1 MTDQHIPDLTF
12 PTVRYGGTETAWDL
26 RPLLY
31 RGGASTDIR
40 KVLRVIAGGALGP
53 PILDRL
59 TLVAK
64 LHDVLAGNLAAG
76 GSRYTA
82 RIAIACIRS
91 FYAWADESNRS
102 PTLATVEADFLEW
115 TNHLTHRQRVVGDL
129 SAVGVYN
136 LSRHLARLLDEVLG
150 FKIGLLRRTRVGSVP
165 SRRRVLSTK
174 ADKQNSADTLAFG
187 HALLDISDALTVD
200 SIRGKLPV
208 LIRFRSGKQIEEWS
222 GLQPDH
228 KLKTLAAP
236 TTTPSR
242 KEKVINR
249 RAEWESDTSL
259 RTRRPL
265 VNLRIEAELLIFIA
279 QTGMN
284 LSQAHKLDI
293 GRFSYQS
300 HLDGYLARRV
310 YKDRRQGEVEFE
322 IYSEYRTLFERYL
335 AWHRAIFPDGGNGL
349 LFPLSSRQ
357 QRARDASPPLTAIR
371 VRCALLK
378 IPFVGPRSL
387 RSARVNWLMR
397 RSRDPALTAEMN
409 QHTTQ
414 TLLRDY
420 IRPHHQAAIVEISR
434 FHSTIDPAI
443 ASPGPGVCAE
453 GRPQLI
459 PDASA
464 GAPRPDCISPAG
476 CLFCIHQR
484 DIDSEDH
491 AWSLASY
498 RHYKSLE
505 LAMYRPPRK
514 SGVPHPVIAVLDRIT
529 DKLECFKAS
538 SENRSLWVSEAIARV
553 EEGEFHPKW
562 DGFIQLVEARQ

>member
-1 MTDQHIPDLTF
+1 MTDLHIPDLTF
-12 PTVRYGGTETAWDL
+12 PSVRYGGTETPWDL

-40 KVLRVIAGGALGP
+40 KVLQVIAGGELGP

-64 LHDVLAGNLAAG
+64 LHDVIAGDLAAG

-82 RIAIACIRS
+82 RKAITCVRS
-91 FYAWADESNRS
+91 LYAWADESNRS
-102 PTLATVEADFLEW
+102 LTLATVEADFLEW
-115 TNHLTHRQRVVGDL
+115 TNHLMHRQRVVGNL
-129 SAVGVYN
+129 GPVSVYN
-136 LSRHLARLLDEVLG
+136 LSSHLARLLDEVLG
-150 FKIGLLRRTRVGSVP
+150 LKTGLLRRTRVSFTP
-165 SRRRVLSTK
+165 SKKKVLSTK
-174 ADKQNSADTLAFG
+174 ADKQNLVDTFEFG

-208 LIRFRSGKQIEEWS
+208 SIRFRSGQQIEEWS

-228 KLKTLAAP
+228 KLKTFVAP
-236 TTTPSR
+236 TTTPSQ
-242 KEKVINR
+242 KEKVVKR
-249 RAEWESDTSL
+249 RAEWESDTSF

-284 LSQAHKLDI
+284 LSQAHKLGI
-293 GRFSYQS
+293 GHFSYQS
-300 HLDGYLARRV
+300 HLDGYLVRRV
-310 YKDRRQGEVEFE
+310 YKGRRQGEVEFE
-322 IYSEYRTLFERYL
+322 IYSEYRALFERYL
-335 AWHRAIFPDGGNGL
+335 AWHRAIFPDGSNGL
-349 LFPLSSRQ
+349 LFPLSSPH
-357 QRARDASPPLTAIR
+357 QRARDISPSLRALR
-371 VRCALLK
+371 VRCARLK
-378 IPFVGPRSL
+378 IPFVGPQPL
-387 RSARVNWLMR
+387 RNARVNWLMR

-434 FHSTIDPAI
+434 FHSSTDPAI

-459 PDASA
+459 PDAST
-464 GAPRPDCISPAG
+464 GVPRPDCISPAG

-505 LAMYRPPRK
+505 LAMYRPRGK
-514 SGVPHPVIAVLDRIT
+514 SGAPHPAKAVLDRIT

-538 SENRSLWVSEAIARV
+538 SEKRSLWVAEATARV

-562 DGFIQLVEARQ
+562 DGFIHLVEGRQ